1 MDTAVKTPKS
11 TKATEMVARDYIE
24 MTETYSAQ
32 NYGPLEVVIKSGKGV
47 WVEDVEGRRY
57 IDFLSAYSALNF
69 GHCNPRINK
78 VAHAQLDALTL
89 TSRAFYADTLAYLVR
104 DLAKFCRKDRV
115 LIMNSGAE
123 AVETAIKAVRRW
135 AYDIKKVP
143 EGQAEIIVFDGNFHG
158 RTTTIVGFSSSAD
171 SKRGFGPFAPGFKL
185 VPFGD
190 IDAVAS
196 AITPN
201 TAAVSVEPILGEGGV
216 IIPPDGFLKQL
227 RELCTKNNVLLIADE
242 IQTGMCRT
250 GKIFACD
257 HEGVDPDVLILAKS
271 LGGGII
277 PISCI
282 AANDNVMQVFNPGS
296 HGTTFGGNPFACAI
310 AREVIALINEEK
322 PHERAAE
329 LGAYAVSRLRNIK
342 SKVIKEV
349 RGRGL
354 MIGIDIDPAAGTA
367 KDFCKKLKYAGL
379 LCKDTRSQTLRMAPP
394 LVITQEE
401 LDAGLAIIEKVLG
414 DHP

>member
-1 MDTAVKTPKS
+1 
-11 TKATEMVARDYIE
+11 MVARDYIE

-32 NYGPLEVVIKSGKGV
+32 NYGPLEVVLKSGKGV
-47 WVEDVEGRRY
+47 WVEDVEGHRY

-69 GHCNPRINK
+69 GHCNPRIAK
-78 VAHAQLDALTL
+78 VAHAQLDTLTL

-171 SKRGFGPFAPGFKL
+171 SKRGFGPFTPGFKL

-216 IIPPDGFLKQL
+216 IIPPEGFLTQL

-277 PISCI
+277 PISCV

-329 LGAYAVSRLRNIK
+329 LGAYAVTRLKAMK

-354 MIGIDIDPAAGTA
+354 MIGIDIDPVAGTA

-379 LCKDTRSQTLRMAPP
+379 LCKDTRMQTLRMAPP
-394 LVITQEE
+394 LVITREE

-414 DHP
+414 DN

>member
-1 MDTAVKTPKS
+1 
-11 TKATEMVARDYIE
+11 MVARDYIE
-24 MTETYSAQ
+24 MTETFSAQ
-32 NYGPLEVVIKSGKGV
+32 NYGPLEVVLKSGKGV

-69 GHCNPRINK
+69 GHCNPRIAK
-78 VAHAQLDALTL
+78 VAHAQLDTLTL

-143 EGQAEIIVFDGNFHG
+143 DGQAEIIVFDGNFHG

-171 SKRGFGPFAPGFKL
+171 SKRGFGPFTPGFKL

-277 PISCI
+277 PISCV
-282 AANDNVMQVFNPGS
+282 AANNNVMQVFNPGS

-310 AREVIALINEEK
+310 AREVIALINEER

-329 LGAYAVSRLRNIK
+329 LGAYAVSRLKAIK

-379 LCKDTRSQTLRMAPP
+379 LCKDTRMQTLRMAPP
-394 LVITQEE
+394 LIITREE

-414 DHP
+414 DH

>member
-1 MDTAVKTPKS
+1 MDTAVKPPKS
-11 TKATEMVARDYIE
+11 STATDMVARDYIE
-24 MTETYSAQ
+24 MTETFSAQ
-32 NYGPLEVVIKSGKGV
+32 NYGPLEVVLKSGKGV

-69 GHCNPRINK
+69 GHCNPRIAK
-78 VAHAQLDALTL
+78 VAHAQLDTLTL

-143 EGQAEIIVFDGNFHG
+143 DGQAEIIVFDGNFHG

-171 SKRGFGPFAPGFKL
+171 SKRGFGPFTPGFKL

-277 PISCI
+277 PISCV
-282 AANDNVMQVFNPGS
+282 AANNNVMQVFNPGS

-310 AREVIALINEEK
+310 AREVIALINEER

-329 LGAYAVSRLRNIK
+329 LGAYAVSRLKAIK

-379 LCKDTRSQTLRMAPP
+379 LCKDTRMQTLRMAPP
-394 LVITQEE
+394 LIITREE

-414 DHP
+414 DH

>member
-1 MDTAVKTPKS
+1 
-11 TKATEMVARDYIE
+11 MVARDYIE

-171 SKRGFGPFAPGFKL
+171 SKRGFGPFTPGFKL

-329 LGAYAVSRLRNIK
+329 LGAYAVSRLRSIK